1 MHNSLVCQNP
11 ACRFVLDGRV
21 RGRSEEELRSVVP
34 NCPTCGQGWSSVC
47 PFCERVLA
55 VRFLRGMPRTA
66 CCARKLRPEELAAQ
80 RHHNI
85 TGVASGPNTERLRS
99 ERVAPW
105 QEGAAARAETGPAR
119 SGASLQH

>member
-21 RGRSEEELRSVVP
+21 RGRSVEELRSLVQ
-34 NCPTCGQGWSSVC
+34 NCPACGQGWSSAC
-47 PFCERVLA
+47 PFCERDLA
-55 VRFLRGMPRTA
+55 VRFVGRLPRTA
-66 CCARKLRPEELAAQ
+66 CCGRKLRPEESAAQ
-80 RHHNI
+80 GRHTI

-105 QEGAAARAETGPAR
+105 QEGAAAHAETAPIR